1 MTITANDLRKIADA
15 MDAAAATQQEIA
27 FLKSEVARLRTERNY
42 WKDKANTAIAERNQ
56 WRAKAISLDHP
67 PATQKTIPH
76 EIKKKL
82 ISCVHPDHCNSI
94 HATSVS
100 QWLLA
105 Q

>member
-27 FLKSEVARLRTERNY
+27 SLKSEVARLRADRNS
-42 WKDKANTAIAERNQ
+42 WKEKAFAAIQERNQ
-56 WRAKAISLDHP
+56 LRLNVKTLSTKH
-67 PATQKTIPH
+67 TTIPT

-82 ISCVHPDHCNSI
+82 ISCVHPDHCTSI

-100 QWLLA
+100 QWLL
-105 Q
+105 QQ